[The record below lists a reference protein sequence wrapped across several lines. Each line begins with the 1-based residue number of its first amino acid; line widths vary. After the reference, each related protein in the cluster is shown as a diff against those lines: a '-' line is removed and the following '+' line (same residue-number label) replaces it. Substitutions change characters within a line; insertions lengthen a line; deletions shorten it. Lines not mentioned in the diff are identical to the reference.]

1 MNALPLWVEMIVAGL
16 LLASGLLSLVAAVGL
31 VRLRGYFQR
40 LHAPAL
46 ANTAGAWCVSLATI
60 VFFSVTESRL
70 ALFAIVVN
78 VLLAITAPVTTL
90 LLARTGL
97 FRQRLAGNNVPA
109 AFGGNPERAMPP
121 LRDDER

>member
-1 MNALPLWVEMIVAGL
+1 MNALPLWVEAIVAAL

-31 VRLRGYFQR
+31 VRLRDYFQR

-60 VFFSVTESRL
+60 VFFSVMESRL
-70 ALFAIVVN
+70 ALFALVVN

-90 LLARTGL
+90 LLSRTGL
-97 FRQRLAGNNVPA
+97 FRQRLAGKQVPA
-109 AFGGNPERAMPP
+109 AFGGNAQRATAPV
-121 LRDDER
+121 REGEQ